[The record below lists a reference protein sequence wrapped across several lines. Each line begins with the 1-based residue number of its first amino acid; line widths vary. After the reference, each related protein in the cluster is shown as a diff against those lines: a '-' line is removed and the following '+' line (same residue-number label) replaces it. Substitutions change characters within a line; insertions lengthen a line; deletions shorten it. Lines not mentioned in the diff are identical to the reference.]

1 MGLCCGLCYY
11 GAGQHYT
18 GPLLG
23 VTVYGSYC
31 NQHPST
37 DPALGKKRVLAGEH
51 LINKVAKVESYLE
64 TATGSDRT

>member
-1 MGLCCGLCYY
+1 MEESAVEIGRLGKTGRYMGLCCGLCYY
-11 GAGQHYT
+11 GAGRHYT

-37 DPALGKKRVLAGEH
+37 DPALGKKRVLAEVN
-51 LINKVAKVESYLE
+51 I
-64 TATGSDRT
+64 